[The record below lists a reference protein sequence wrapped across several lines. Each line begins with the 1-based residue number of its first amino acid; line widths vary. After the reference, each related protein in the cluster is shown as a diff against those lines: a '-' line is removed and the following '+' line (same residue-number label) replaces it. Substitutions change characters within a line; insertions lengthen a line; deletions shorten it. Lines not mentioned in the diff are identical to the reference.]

1 MKRII
6 TLIITFITS
15 CTLLVGT
22 LIFYNSNGFDCTDEY
37 EIYKSVCDKTTVQDV
52 TDELEKSKANYTIN
66 NLKLT
71 VDDYKNI
78 SFDVDTNGYCTVC
91 ENELMEGFKIL
102 DKKDLNKI
110 TVQGVYNK
118 STASYEEVYS
128 YFPSYKVV
136 LANGKYTG
144 FSKIMINVFL
154 IIIIILVLAIII
166 ITSLLA
172 YYICMKIKNSKN
184 KISPSGEYPYIDH

>member
-6 TLIITFITS
+6 ILSITFIVS
-15 CTLLVGT
+15 CTLLIGT
-22 LIFYNSNGFDCTDEY
+22 IIFYNSNGFDYTDEY

-52 TDELEKSKANYTIN
+52 TDELEKSKANYTIS

-78 SFDVDTNGYCTVC
+78 SFYLDTNGYCTVC
-91 ENELMEGFKIL
+91 ENKLMEGFKIL
-102 DKKDLNKI
+102 DKKDLGKI
-110 TVQGVYNK
+110 TVEGIYNK
-118 STASYEEVYS
+118 STESYQKVYS
-128 YFPSYKVV
+128 YFPSYKAV

-154 IIIIILVLAIII
+154 TIITFLVLAIII

-172 YYICMKIKNSKN
+172 YYICNKIKNSKN
-184 KISPSGEYPYIDH
+184 KISSSGEYPYIDN